1 MSESE
6 SSGDTI
12 LFNNENT
19 TILNNDINQIIDN
32 EYMIS
37 LKLYFEQEDDDQFD
51 EDDNQ
56 ENIGIGLSDKN
67 VRIITSIINFLKS
80 NNKTNTEI
88 KNAITLLYPNNDD
101 VKYLLERL
109 TNPLISFT
117 HNIMNIFDPNILD
130 FVQQNHTDQ
139 YTGDIINPSL
149 LLNTFNQNIN
159 IFTYPNIPD
168 NPIIPFQPHDI
179 NIPNFFTNVIYS
191 SIVIPNTALNQPTSY
206 PDVKNVVTD
215 EILDENTKKL
225 LFKNLDSNLKTNYK
239 TCSICIDDYDDESEI
254 RQLNCNHVFHITCID
269 PWLLKESYKC
279 PLCRDDTL
287 PHENK

>member
-6 SSGDTI
+6 NSDDTI

-19 TILNNDINQIIDN
+19 TVINNDVNITVDH
-32 EYMIS
+32 EFMTS
-37 LKLYFEQEDDDQFD
+37 LKLYYEQEDNDQFD
-51 EDDNQ
+51 EEDEQ
-56 ENIGIGLSDKN
+56 ENTGIGLSDQN
-67 VRIITSIINFLKS
+67 IRIVKKIFNFLK
-80 NNKTNTEI
+80 NNNRTNNEI
-88 KNAITLLYPNNDD
+88 KDAIILLYPNNDD
-101 VKYLLERL
+101 VKYLVERL
-109 TNPLISFT
+109 IHPVLSLT
-117 HNIMNIFDPNILD
+117 HNLMNIFDS
-130 FVQQNHTDQ
+130 VQQNHTDQ

-179 NIPNFFTNVIYS
+179 NIPNFFTNIIYS
-191 SIVIPNTALNQPTSY
+191 SIIIPNSALNQPTSY

-287 PHENK
+287 PHEHK